1 MISSDTY
8 TITNPALGSFV
19 LWSFLQGYE
28 SNNKQGCP
36 YLLLFLPL
44 PLMLSE
50 SIRKDFRG
58 TNSATGLHTWVSRN
72 QKTLLRFSE
81 RVEKT
86 SSISKEAIIFGV
98 SNKILQFQ
106 DDGTLTTVNKGL
118 IMKKLNS
125 LSDEL
130 KEIASASKKLG
141 NWMSQME
148 SSSSILISLGLF
160 YEKMEHSGS
169 ISI

>member
-8 TITNPALGSFV
+8 SITNPALGSFV

-72 QKTLLRFSE
+72 QKHYC
-81 RVEKT
+81 
-86 SSISKEAIIFGV
+86 V
-98 SNKILQFQ
+98 SAREWKRQVRSQ
-106 DDGTLTTVNKGL
+106 
-118 IMKKLNS
+118 KKL
-125 LSDEL
+125 
-130 KEIASASKKLG
+130 
-141 NWMSQME
+141 
-148 SSSSILISLGLF
+148 LF
-160 YEKMEHSGS
+160 LE
-169 ISI
+169 